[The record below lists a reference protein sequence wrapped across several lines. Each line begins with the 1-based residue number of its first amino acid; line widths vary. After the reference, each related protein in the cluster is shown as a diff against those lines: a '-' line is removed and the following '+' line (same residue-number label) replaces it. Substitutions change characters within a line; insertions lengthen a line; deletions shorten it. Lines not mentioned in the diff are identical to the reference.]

1 MSESADTLYT
11 EGGVKITIFLK
22 ERRRVETFATDRF
35 QFNVYEIKVFLMC
48 IFLFEYYNVA
58 YKET

>member
-1 MSESADTLYT
+1 MSRLTHYT

-35 QFNVYEIKVFLMC
+35 QLQDMYEMKVFQKC
-48 IFLFEYYNVA
+48 IFC
-58 YKET
+58 